1 MEDFTNRHEKKIK
14 CFRIHVE
21 KFRESF
27 KGYTGK
33 EIKKE
38 WIQSARAHYAKGVED
53 DEVVGLYDTSA
64 FGKGKSGL
72 LFTDNYLYW
81 KVGYSNGVIRLED
94 ITDITYYG
102 ETKEKDND
110 SGVMFRLKDTS
121 GVCWEGCSSLKCEE
135 FIKFMKEYLKV

>member
-38 WIQSARAHYAKGVED
+38 WIQSAREHYAKGVED

-64 FGKGKSGL
+64 SGKGKSGL

-81 KVGYSNGVIRLED
+81 KIGFSNGVIRLED
-94 ITDITYYG
+94 IADITYYD
-102 ETKEKDND
+102 ETKKKDND
-110 SGVMFRLKDTS
+110 RGIMFRLKDTS
-121 GVCWEGCSSLKCEE
+121 GVWWDGCSSLKCGE
-135 FIKFMKEYLKV
+135 FIKFIEEYLEI